1 MRKISIAGTG
11 CCLLDYLY
19 TGIDFKSPEFS
30 RYLSKKEGDG
40 GLSPG
45 RLVFTDDLEKFS
57 GKKFENL
64 IKEIIG
70 DRQPDDL
77 NLGGPSIVALIHTAQ
92 LLRNKARVRF
102 YGTVG
107 NDPAGEKIIAIIKKT
122 PVRINNLKIVNLPS
136 STTNVLSDR
145 AFQDGQG
152 ERTFIHNI
160 GSSWEIY
167 PDQLNERFFKSDITV
182 FGGTALVPNLHN
194 GIDGLLKKA
203 KDQNSITVVNTVY
216 DFRSEKSNPGSRW
229 QFVKN
234 DESFR
239 NIDILIMDLE
249 EALKIS
255 GTSDIKNATAFFI
268 DRGVSSFVITNGASP
283 VWRFSDGR
291 LFNKLSIGQLPT
303 SENVRTELKHNT
315 GLAGD
320 TTGCG
325 DNLAGGVVASVA
337 WQLENTKPGKLD
349 LNEACAWGIT
359 SGGFAC
365 FYIGGTY
372 IEWNRGEKFNLVKPY
387 YELYL
392 KQIADLI

>member
-1 MRKISIAGTG
+1 MQKITIAGTG

-19 TGIDFKSPEFS
+19 TGIDFNSPEFS

-45 RLVFTDDLEKFS
+45 HLVLTDDLEKFS
-57 GKKFENL
+57 GRKFKNL
-64 IKEIIG
+64 LKEIIG
-70 DRQPDDL
+70 KRQPDDL
-77 NLGGPSIVALIHTAQ
+77 NLGGPSIVALIHAAQ
-92 LLRNKARVRF
+92 LLGNKARVHF
-102 YGTVG
+102 YGTIG
-107 NDPAGEKIIAIIKKT
+107 NDQAGEKIMAIVKKT
-122 PVRINNLKIVNLPS
+122 PVRINNLKIANLPS
-136 STTNVLSDR
+136 STTNVLSDH
-145 AFQDGQG
+145 AFNDGQG

-160 GSSWEIY
+160 GASWEIY
-167 PDQLNERFFKSDITV
+167 PDQLDKRFFRSDITV
-182 FGGTALVPNLHN
+182 FGGTALVPNIHN
-194 GIDGLLKKA
+194 EMDGLLKKA
-203 KDQNSITVVNTVY
+203 KDKNSITIVNTVY

-239 NIDILIMDLE
+239 NIDILLMDLE

-255 GTSDIKNATAFFI
+255 GTRDIKNATAFFK

-283 VWRFSDGR
+283 VWRFSDGH
-291 LFNKLSIGQLPT
+291 LFKKQPVGQLPT
-303 SENVRTELKHNT
+303 SENVQSELKHNT

-325 DNLAGGVVASVA
+325 DNFAGGVIASVA

-349 LNEACAWGIT
+349 LNKACSWGIA

-372 IEWNRGEKFNLVKPY
+372 IEWNPGEKFNLVKPY
-387 YELYL
+387 YKLYR
-392 KQIADLI
+392 KQIAKLI

>member
-19 TGIDFKSPEFS
+19 TGIDFNSPEFS

-45 RLVFTDDLEKFS
+45 RLVLTDDLEKFS
-57 GKKFENL
+57 GRKFKKL
-64 IKEIIG
+64 LKEIIG
-70 DRQPDDL
+70 KREPDDL
-77 NLGGPSIVALIHTAQ
+77 NLGGPAIVALIHAAQ
-92 LLRNKARVRF
+92 LLGNKARVHF
-102 YGTVG
+102 YGTIG
-107 NDPAGEKIIAIIKKT
+107 NDPAGEKIKAIIKKT
-122 PVRINNLKIVNLPS
+122 PVKINNLKISDLSS
-136 STTNVLSDR
+136 STTNVLSDSS
-145 AFQDGQG
+145 FQDGQG

-167 PDQLNERFFKSDITV
+167 PDQLTKRFFRSDITV
-182 FGGTALVPNLHN
+182 FGGTALVPNIHYEL
-194 GIDGLLKKA
+194 DGLLKKA
-203 KDQNSITVVNTVY
+203 KDQDSITVVNTVY
-216 DFRSEKSNPGSRW
+216 DFRSEKSFPGSRW
-229 QFVKN
+229 QFLKN
-234 DESFR
+234 DKSFR
-239 NIDILIMDLE
+239 NIDILLMDLE

-255 GTSDIKNATAFFI
+255 GTGDIENAAAFYSDH
-268 DRGVSSFVITNGASP
+268 GVSSFVITNGASP

-291 LFNKLSIGQLPT
+291 LFKKQSVGQLPT
-303 SENVRTELKHNT
+303 SENVHSELKHNT

-325 DNLAGGVVASVA
+325 DNLAGGVIASVA
-337 WQLENTKPGKLD
+337 WQLENTKPGNLD
-349 LNEACAWGIT
+349 LNEACAWGIA

-372 IEWNRGEKFNLVKPY
+372 IEWSRGEKFNLVKPY
-387 YELYL
+387 YELYR